1 MKAFRFLLPAAA
13 GIIPFLLYGFTLTT
27 CTVFCICCILSVAF
41 LIKGIDENYG
51 NQIVSLK
58 SYILLLLVGVVSLV
72 TLYKLYNP
80 SKEVFTNADH
90 HILTFNGYRAET
102 NKVLLFGNPDQ
113 NPIWSNEEL
122 GGKVEMTLQEDKS
135 LILNY
140 ESLLQPLYMQIPN
153 TSGGLGKYLNK
164 ITGKKTDNEK
174 YHEKLVNTNCLPKF
188 VNTFTLTLHNNL
200 GIGIEIDDRHREE
213 RPLESIMNKIEPMRS
228 DSCVVRV
235 QFLQDNQKIG
245 DSIQGGYTK
254 LIRRSLALSDIIR
267 DIPIPEG
274 ADFDWSLLNG
284 ITVLREKP
292 AQKDEYVDQD
302 TFHLAFTPQALDSL
316 KLLEAGGETYT
327 RERLLS
333 EAKGS
338 HTIEY
343 KEKDLAI
350 HVGSGM
356 ETTPAVIYEV
366 EGDKLFVKMNAPQ
379 RQYLP
384 MDREVIDQPQTFV
397 ITSSLIGLASSET
410 TSALHYP
417 ILKNFGEQEQF
428 KLAVEYLPEHTSV
441 PLTCKIQSLGRDQ
454 LSIEQDGTI
463 TETNRI
469 TADNRLIL
477 TNKNRNLS
485 PVFTFENLRDCE
497 SVPFTS
503 QHGYWLILTAL
514 ICAGISFVAGRDRFE
529 SRGEVIVWMGLI
541 ALLTYRAFIAWRTS
555 VFPPLDNFSLSRWTD
570 YQKIDYT
577 FKLTLICIIALSLCW
592 SLYKLF
598 HHKKE
603 NCYRWLENRSA
614 WILPGVTLGV
624 IACGFGAYIITER
637 LTYVFFPI
645 LSFIAMEWIFQHKR
659 HEEETDFRW
668 HCMRYVS
675 MLISLAIPLV
685 TDAGFGIV
693 FALFLFLYN
702 ALENFY
708 QAQTEFHETGVGM
721 NKYTILMFI
730 FLLLFG
736 GLLFGGIHILS
747 FLFAHFYVFA
757 TIFVGVMALLA
768 FLYYR
773 KAQQACEEEEFNKGW
788 IYAPLIGI
796 ALISLLFVGKGKD
809 YLDGHKHLRYRA
821 EVHLKNVDEIMLENK
836 VESSDLNRLFQASQ
850 NRWYLGYYMDER
862 GWEKAVP
869 FDYKPYDLRSHFN
882 KGITWD
888 TQKTDAVLGRYVI
901 GEHSLMTVYSL
912 IALFF
917 AIFVGIFV
925 INRRREQ
932 FRLLGTGVTLL
943 LACQAIFITLAV
955 TNRFIFFGQDYPLVS
970 QHSMLTLALTF
981 TALLVIGLS
990 SQREEFADDLDSGDA
1005 RTSTILVSGLIGLF
1019 ALSWIFNYI
1028 LPTKG
1033 SEDFNVSAAL
1043 READDDLEKI
1053 NEKLIKF
1060 QDEYREEIA
1069 KKNMLVNFKTKEEIK
1084 AEEEER
1090 DKKRPG
1096 KKNTF
1101 KPKQIQTNYHEFIN
1115 FFNDKNP
1122 GIEHMKIERE
1132 ESTKKD
1138 SFSLFT
1144 QSLYQTYVKK
1154 LAKNNSS
1161 TDIIHLRTVN
1171 KQGNKEDSIESGT
1184 YVEFNTNGGFYRLT
1198 TPETT
1203 EKSWRGNIVPQDQT
1217 AKESNLSILSNG
1229 KDVTI
1234 NKPQTSGEIKSKD
1247 NNFNLN
1253 FYLAKVNPNWTVGGK
1268 GYYIIGDVR
1277 GYGVIK
1283 SGTKEYKLATNTDS
1297 PEYYMNVQTDDE
1309 ITVEKGNNKRKTT
1322 FNISSKGDE
1331 GRYFARNLLVNGK
1344 RTMIYPLGEKFFYP
1358 YHLAQLASDTA
1369 ALSGENVEKR
1379 DKDIQLTLSYTLTES
1394 LFNILNDYGTDYPV
1408 KAKPKARSL
1417 IVADGNGHIK
1427 AMVTTKNEKRY
1438 HSGFEYVDPND
1449 EMAITK
1455 KANQF
1460 YLNGDYVAE
1469 ERTLGDLNFAR
1480 LNLGPGS
1487 SMKPLTFT
1495 SVMSQAYY
1503 DWSKLKLYINLS
1515 EQGLTLRDKKYIK
1528 VTNYTEEKSPIKQ
1541 SIYGDEM
1548 GVNGYTDIA
1557 LYMQMSSNFYNSLMV
1572 FMGFYQ
1578 GNDLAEALRKGS
1590 SSDLFERYERATNK
1604 FPAFTLGNQKYVFE
1618 KWVGNDGM
1626 DSHQGGALQVG
1637 FQENFGLWPSNTN
1650 APEDKKQR
1658 YSYWYNIYNDDDLF
1672 YIPRIGQEFSKKRRD
1687 MGDFYSRHAFAFPRF
1702 SYLPE
1707 QMRIGENQNYKDAL
1721 NGTTLGNNLFQVTPL
1736 KMAEMY
1742 GKLFSQNKAYSLT
1755 LNPNYEQSYEPF
1767 VRAKEYDRGGV
1778 YENILSNHL
1787 FKGMSQVTEPPGTA
1801 RALENFTKE
1810 LRKAG
1815 YQVYAKTGTISLAN
1829 TEESQLLGV
1838 VITKGK
1844 LDGLEKDDFNDATR
1858 DLRFYVMYFLNEEG
1872 KHFYPMIENA
1882 LKQIYNSSEF
1892 QKYMA
1897 GENKN
1902 K

>member
-51 NQIVSLK
+51 SQIVSLK
-58 SYILLLLVGVVSLV
+58 SYILLLLVGTVSLV

-90 HILTFNGYRAET
+90 HILTFEGFHAET
-102 NKVLLFGNPDQ
+102 NKALLFGDPDQ

-122 GGKVEMTLQEDKS
+122 GGKVEMMLQEDKS
-135 LILNY
+135 LVLSY
-140 ESLLQPLYMQIPN
+140 ESLLQPLYMQIPQ
-153 TSGGLGKYLNK
+153 TAGGFKKFLNK
-164 ITGKKTDNEK
+164 ITGNKTDNEK
-174 YHEKLVNTNCLPKF
+174 YHEELVNKDHLPAFDK
-188 VNTFTLTLHNNL
+188 TFTLTLRNNL
-200 GIGIEIDDRHREE
+200 GISVTIDDVHRPD
-213 RPLESIMNKIEPMRS
+213 RPLEFIENKITPQRS
-228 DSCVVRV
+228 NSCVVKV

-245 DSIQGGYTK
+245 DSIRGGYTK
-254 LIRRSLALSDIIR
+254 LIRRSLALSDIIN

-292 AQKDEYVDQD
+292 AKKDEYVDLD
-302 TFHLAFTPQALDSL
+302 KFHLAFTPQALDSL

-333 EAKGS
+333 EAKGKD
-338 HTIEY
+338 TIIY
-343 KEKDLAI
+343 KNRGLAI

-356 ETTPAVIYEV
+356 ETTPAVFYGV
-366 EGDKLFVKMNAPQ
+366 EDDKLFVKMNAPQ

-417 ILKNFGEQEQF
+417 ILRNFGEQEQI

-454 LSIEQDGTI
+454 LNILQDGVI
-463 TETNRI
+463 AGTNRI
-469 TADNRLIL
+469 AAGNRLIL
-477 TNKNRNLS
+477 SNKSRNLS
-485 PVFTFENLRDCE
+485 PVFTFENLRD
-497 SVPFTS
+497 SKNVPFTS

-529 SRGEVIVWMGLI
+529 TRGEVIVWMGLI

-555 VFPPLDNFSLSRWTD
+555 VFPPMDNFSISRWND
-570 YQKIDYT
+570 YQKTGYT
-577 FKLTLICIIALSLCW
+577 FGLTFYCIIALSICW
-592 SLYKLF
+592 ILYKLF

-603 NCYRWLENRSA
+603 LCYQWLEDRSA
-614 WILPGVTLGV
+614 WILPIVTLGV
-624 IACGFGAYIITER
+624 IVCGFGAGIIISER
-637 LTYVFFPI
+637 LSYVFFPVF
-645 LSFIAMEWIFQHKR
+645 SFIAMEWIFQHKR
-659 HEEETDFRW
+659 HEEEIDFRW
-668 HCMRYVS
+668 HCMRYIS
-675 MLISLAIPLV
+675 MLISLAVPLV

-730 FLLLFG
+730 FLLLFS
-736 GLLFGGIHILS
+736 GLLFGGIHVLS

-757 TIFVGVMALLA
+757 AGFVGVMALLA

-773 KAQQACEEEEFNKGW
+773 KAKQVCEEEEFNKGW

-796 ALISLLFVGKGKD
+796 ALVSLLFVSFGKD
-809 YLDGHKHLRYRA
+809 YLDGHKHLLYRA
-821 EVHLKNVDEIMLENK
+821 EVHLKDVDEIMLENE
-836 VESSDLNRLFQASQ
+836 VESRDLVRLFQASQ

-990 SQREEFADDLDSGDA
+990 SQREEFADDINHSDA

-1033 SEDFNVSAAL
+1033 GEDFNVAAAL
-1043 READDDLEKI
+1043 READEELEKV

-1069 KKNMLVNFKTKEEIK
+1069 KKKMLANFKTQEEIK
-1084 AEEEER
+1084 AEEKA
-1090 DKKRPG
+1090 KKG

-1115 FFNDKNP
+1115 FFNEKNQN
-1122 GIEHMKIERE
+1122 IVEQM
-1132 ESTKKD
+1132 KKD
-1138 SFSLFT
+1138 SASTFAT
-1144 QSLYQTYVKK
+1144 SLYRNYIQK
-1154 LAKNNSS
+1154 LAKNNQS
-1161 TDIIHLRTVN
+1161 TDIIHLRTVHL
-1171 KQGNKEDSIESGT
+1171 GEDRDNGIKGGE
-1184 YVEFNTNGGFYRLT
+1184 YVKFNTNGGFYRLT
-1198 TPETT
+1198 TPENTA
-1203 EKSWRGNIVPQDQT
+1203 KSWRGNIVPQDQT
-1217 AKESNLSILSNG
+1217 AKESTLSIQSNG
-1229 KDVTI
+1229 KDVTT

-1247 NNFNLN
+1247 DNFNLN

-1268 GYYIIGDVR
+1268 GYYIIGDVK

-1283 SGTKEYKLATNTDS
+1283 TGTKEYKLATNS
-1297 PEYYMNVQTDDE
+1297 GSLEYYMNVQTDDE
-1309 ITVEKGNNKRKTT
+1309 ITIEKGNGRRKAT

-1358 YHLAQLASDTA
+1358 YHLAQLANDTA
-1369 ALSGENVEKR
+1369 ALTSDDLKKR
-1379 DKDIQLTLSYTLTES
+1379 NKDIQLTLSYTLTES

-1408 KAKPKARSL
+1408 KATPKARSL

-1427 AMVTTKNEKRY
+1427 AMVTTKNEKGY

-1460 YLNGDYVAE
+1460 YLNGDYIAE

-1503 DWSKLKLYINLS
+1503 DWSKLKLYINLP
-1515 EQGLTLRDKKYIK
+1515 EQKLLHKGKYIEFIDSK
-1528 VTNYTEEKSPIKQ
+1528 GNYASTKPSPIRK
-1541 SIYGDEM
+1541 SIYGDEF

-1557 LYMQMSSNFYNSLMV
+1557 RYMQMSSNFYNSLMV
-1572 FMGFYQ
+1572 FIGFYQ
-1578 GNDLAEALRKGS
+1578 GDYLAEALRKGN

-1637 FQENFGLWPSNTN
+1637 FKENFGLWPSNTN
-1650 APEDKKQR
+1650 SYEDKKQR
-1658 YSYWYNIYNDDDLF
+1658 YSSWNNIYNDADLF
-1672 YIPRIGQEFSKKRRD
+1672 YIPRTGQKFAKKTRD
-1687 MGDFYSRHAFAFPRF
+1687 LGKFYSRHAFAFPRF

-1707 QMRIGENQNYKDAL
+1707 HMRIGENQNYIDAL
-1721 NGTTLGNNLFQVTPL
+1721 NGTTLGGNLFQVTPL

-1767 VRAKEYDRGGV
+1767 VRAEEYDRGGL

-1801 RALENFTKE
+1801 RALEKFTKE
-1810 LRKAG
+1810 LRNAG

>member
-41 LIKGIDENYG
+41 LIKGIDEDYG

-58 SYILLLLVGVVSLV
+58 SYILLLLVGTVSLV

-90 HILTFNGYRAET
+90 HILTFEGFHAET
-102 NKVLLFGNPDQ
+102 NKALLFGNPDQ

-122 GGKVEMTLQEDKS
+122 GGKVEMTLQEDNS
-135 LILNY
+135 IILNY
-140 ESLLQPLYMQIPN
+140 ESLLQPLYKQIPN
-153 TSGGLGKYLNK
+153 TTGTIEKYLNK
-164 ITGKKTDNEK
+164 ITGKKTDNEM
-174 YHEKLVNTNCLPKF
+174 YHEELVNKDCLPEF
-188 VNTFTLTLHNNL
+188 VKTFTLTLHNNL
-200 GIGIEIDDRHREE
+200 GISVTIDDVHRPD
-213 RPLESIMNKIEPMRS
+213 RPLEFIMNKIDSKRS
-228 DSCVVRV
+228 DSCVVKV
-235 QFLQDNQKIG
+235 LFLQDNQKIG

-292 AQKDEYVDQD
+292 AKKDEYVEQD
-302 TFHLAFTPQALDSL
+302 KFHLAFTPQSLDSL
-316 KLLEAGGETYT
+316 KLLEAGGKTYT
-327 RERLLS
+327 REGLLS

-338 HTIEY
+338 HTIKYE
-343 KEKDLAI
+343 ERGLAI
-350 HVGSGM
+350 HIGSGM
-356 ETTPAVIYEV
+356 ETTPAVFYGV
-366 EGDKLFVKMNAPQ
+366 EDDKLFVKMNAPQ

-454 LSIEQDGTI
+454 LSIEQDGVI
-463 TETNRI
+463 AGTNRI
-469 TADNRLIL
+469 AAGNRLIL
-477 TNKNRNLS
+477 KNDNRNLS
-485 PVFTFENLRDCE
+485 PVFTFENLRDCK

-555 VFPPLDNFSLSRWTD
+555 VFPPLDNFSISRWNI
-570 YQKIDYT
+570 YQETEYT
-577 FKLTLICIIALSLCW
+577 FGLTFYCIIALSLCW

-603 NCYRWLENRSA
+603 LCYRWFENCNSA
-614 WILPGVTLGV
+614 WILPVVTGGV
-624 IACGFGAYIITER
+624 IFCGFGAYIITER

-659 HEEETDFRW
+659 HEEEIDFRW
-668 HCMRYVS
+668 HCLRYIS

-730 FLLLFG
+730 FLLLFC
-736 GLLFGGIHILS
+736 GLLFGGIHVLS
-747 FLFAHFYVFA
+747 FLFAQFYVFA
-757 TIFVGVMALLA
+757 AIFVGVMTLLA

-773 KAQQACEEEEFNKGW
+773 KAQQACEEEEFHKGW
-788 IYAPLIGI
+788 IYVPIVGI
-796 ALISLLFVGKGKD
+796 ALVSLLFVSLGKD
-809 YLDGHKHLRYRA
+809 YLDGHKHLLFRA
-821 EVHLKNVDEIMLENK
+821 EVHLKNVDEIMLENE

-955 TNRFIFFGQDYPLVS
+955 TNRFIFFGQDYPLIS

-1033 SEDFNVSAAL
+1033 SEDFNVAAAL
-1043 READDDLEKI
+1043 READNDLEKI

-1060 QDEYREEIA
+1060 QDEYREKIA
-1069 KKNMLVNFKTKEEIK
+1069 KEKMLVNFKTKEEIK
-1084 AEEEER
+1084 AEER

-1115 FFNDKNP
+1115 FFNEKNQD
-1122 GIEHMKIERE
+1122 IVEQME
-1132 ESTKKD
+1132 KD
-1138 SFSLFT
+1138 SASTFST
-1144 QSLYQTYVKK
+1144 SLYQSYIQK
-1154 LAKNNSS
+1154 LAKNNQS
-1161 TDIIHLRTVN
+1161 TDIIHLRTVHL
-1171 KQGNKEDSIESGT
+1171 GEDRDNGIKGGE
-1184 YVEFNTNGGFYRLT
+1184 YVKFNTNGGFYRLT
-1198 TPETT
+1198 TPENTA
-1203 EKSWRGNIVPQDQT
+1203 KSWRGNIIPQDQK
-1217 AKESNLSILSNG
+1217 AKESNLSIQRNG
-1229 KDVTI
+1229 KDVTT
-1234 NKPQTSGEIKSKD
+1234 NKPRISGEIKSKD
-1247 NNFNLN
+1247 GDNNFN
-1253 FYLAKVNPNWTVGGK
+1253 FYLAKVDPNWTVGGK

-1283 SGTKEYKLATNTDS
+1283 AGTKEYKLATNS
-1297 PEYYMNVQTDDE
+1297 GSLEYYMNVQTDDE
-1309 ITVEKGNNKRKTT
+1309 ITVEKGNGRRKAT

-1369 ALSGENVEKR
+1369 ALTSDDLKKR
-1379 DKDIQLTLSYTLTES
+1379 NKDIQLTLSYTLTES

-1408 KAKPKARSL
+1408 KATPKARSL

-1427 AMVTTKNEKRY
+1427 AMVTTKNEKGY

-1460 YLNGDYVAE
+1460 YLNGDYIAE

-1503 DWSKLKLYINLS
+1503 DWSKLKLYVNIS
-1515 EQGLTLRDKKYIK
+1515 EQGLTPKTEDRKNYIK
-1528 VTNYTEEKSPIKQ
+1528 VAKYVGENSPITQ
-1541 SIYGDEM
+1541 SLYGDEI
-1548 GVNGYTDIA
+1548 GVNGGYTDIA
-1557 LYMQMSSNFYNSLMV
+1557 LYMKKSSNFYNSLMV

-1578 GNDLAEALRKGS
+1578 GEDLAEALRKGS

-1604 FPAFTLGNQKYVFE
+1604 FPAFTLGNQKLVFE
-1618 KWVGNDGM
+1618 KWVGKDGM
-1626 DSHQGGALQVG
+1626 ENHQGGALQVG
-1637 FQENFGLWPSNTN
+1637 FKENFGLWPSNTN
-1650 APEDKKQR
+1650 SYEDKKQKFSFWNHI
-1658 YSYWYNIYNDDDLF
+1658 YSDADLF
-1672 YIPRIGQEFSKKRRD
+1672 YIPKTGQKFAQEKRD
-1687 MGDFYSRHAFAFPRF
+1687 MNKFYSRHAFAFPRF

-1707 QMRIGENQNYKDAL
+1707 HMRIGDNQNYRDAL
-1721 NGTTLGNNLFQVTPL
+1721 NGTTLGGNLFQVTPL

-1742 GKLFSQNKAYSLT
+1742 GKLFSQNRAYALT
-1755 LNPNYEQSYEPF
+1755 LNPCFVQSYEPF
-1767 VRAKEYDRGGV
+1767 DRAEEYEKGGV

-1787 FKGMSQVTEPPGTA
+1787 FKGMSQVTEAGGTA
-1801 RALENFTKE
+1801 RALENFTKKI
-1810 LRKAG
+1810 RKDG
-1815 YQVYAKTGTISLAN
+1815 YEVYAKTGTINLAN
-1829 TEESQLLGV
+1829 TEQSQLLGV

-1844 LDGLEKDDFNDATR
+1844 LDGLEKEDFNDATR
-1858 DLRFYVMYFLNEEG
+1858 NLRFYVMYFLTEEG
-1872 KHFYPMIENA
+1872 SHFYPMIEDA
-1882 LKQIYNSSEF
+1882 LEKVYNSSEF

-1897 GENKN
+1897 GEINTKN
-1902 K
+1902 N

>member
-41 LIKGIDENYG
+41 LIKGIDEDYG
-51 NQIVSLK
+51 SQIVSLK

-90 HILTFNGYRAET
+90 HILTFNGYHAET

-153 TSGGLGKYLNK
+153 TSGGIGKYLNK

-174 YHEKLVNTNCLPKF
+174 YHEELVNKDRLPKF
-188 VNTFTLTLHNNL
+188 VKTFTLTLHNNL
-200 GIGIEIDDRHREE
+200 GIGIEIDDRHRKD
-213 RPLESIMNKIEPMRS
+213 RTLEVIQNKIEPKRS
-228 DSCVVRV
+228 DSCVVKV

-292 AQKDEYVDQD
+292 AKKDEYVDQD

-356 ETTPAVIYEV
+356 ETTPAVIYDV
-366 EGDKLFVKMNAPQ
+366 EGSNLFVKMNAPQ

-485 PVFTFENLRDCE
+485 PVFTFENLRDSQ

-503 QHGYWLILTAL
+503 QRGYWLILTAL

-624 IACGFGAYIITER
+624 IVCGFGAYIITER

-659 HEEETDFRW
+659 HEEEIDFRW
-668 HCMRYVS
+668 HCLRYIS

-730 FLLLFG
+730 FLLLFS
-736 GLLFGGIHILS
+736 GLLFGGIHVLS

-757 TIFVGVMALLA
+757 AIFVGVMALLA
-768 FLYYR
+768 FLYFC
-773 KAQQACEEEEFNKGW
+773 KAKQACEEEEFSKGW

-796 ALISLLFVGKGKD
+796 ALVSLLFVGKGKD
-809 YLDGHKHLRYRA
+809 YLDGHKHLLYRA
-821 EVHLKNVDEIMLENK
+821 EVHLKNVDEIMLENE

-1033 SEDFNVSAAL
+1033 SEDFNVAAAL
-1043 READDDLEKI
+1043 READDDLERI

-1060 QDEYREEIA
+1060 QNEYREEIA
-1069 KKNMLVNFKTKEEIK
+1069 KRKMLVNFKTKEEIMV
-1084 AEEEER
+1084 EQ
-1090 DKKRPG
+1090 
-1096 KKNTF
+1096 KKNKVF
-1101 KPKQIQTNYHEFIN
+1101 KPRQIQTNYHEFID
-1115 FFNDKNP
+1115 FFNKKNP
-1122 GIEHMKIERE
+1122 EIVKMKKKPAEG
-1132 ESTKKD
+1132 TKKD

-1144 QSLYQTYVKK
+1144 QSLYQTYIKK

-1203 EKSWRGNIVPQDQT
+1203 EKSWRGNIVPQGQM
-1217 AKESNLSILSNG
+1217 AKRSNLSIQENG
-1229 KDVTI
+1229 KNVTA
-1234 NKPQTSGEIKSKD
+1234 NQPQNSGKIID
-1247 NNFNLN
+1247 RDGL
-1253 FYLAKVNPNWTVGGK
+1253 YLAKVDPNWTVGNK
-1268 GYYIIGDVR
+1268 NYYIIGAVKE
-1277 GYGVIK
+1277 YATIK
-1283 SGTKEYKLATNTDS
+1283 SGTNEYELKKSKKS
-1297 PEYYMNVQTDDE
+1297 PQYYMNVQTDDY
-1309 ITVEKGNNKRKTT
+1309 IKVGNIH
-1322 FNISSKGDE
+1322 ISNKGDE

-1344 RTMIYPLGEKFFYP
+1344 RTMIYPLGKKFFYP
-1358 YHLAQLASDTA
+1358 YHLAQLANDTA
-1369 ALSGENVEKR
+1369 ALSGEDVVKR
-1379 DKDIQLTLSYTLTES
+1379 NKDIQLTLSYTLTDT
-1394 LFNILNDYGTDYPV
+1394 LFNILQDYSPEKKKDPRRS
-1408 KAKPKARSL
+1408 KPKARSI

-1427 AMVTTKNEKRY
+1427 AMVTTKNEKGY

-1449 EMAITK
+1449 EIEIAK

-1460 YLNGDYVAE
+1460 YLNGDYISE
-1469 ERTLGDLNFAR
+1469 ERTFGDLNFAR

-1503 DWSKLKLYINLS
+1503 DWSKLRLYIATNDLDR
-1515 EQGLTLRDKKYIK
+1515 QGLKHVGSD
-1528 VTNYTEEKSPIKQ
+1528 VTVKNYVDIKSPINE
-1541 SIYGDEM
+1541 SLYNDERGDT
-1548 GVNGYTDIA
+1548 NGYTDIA
-1557 LYMQMSSNFYNSLMV
+1557 RYMEKSSNFYNSLMV
-1572 FMGFYQ
+1572 FMGFYKR
-1578 GNDLAEALRKGS
+1578 DYLAEALKRGS

-1604 FPAFTLGNQKYVFE
+1604 FPAFTLGNQKYVFK

-1626 DSHQGGALQVG
+1626 DNHQDGALQVG
-1637 FQENFGLWPSNTN
+1637 LKDNFGLWFADP
-1650 APEDKKQR
+1650 DKTESDLDIEQR
-1658 YSYWYNIYNDDDLF
+1658 LISRNIYDPELF
-1672 YIPRIGQEFSKKRRD
+1672 HYSGSSYSEMKNKGKFC
-1687 MGDFYSRHAFAFPRF
+1687 SRHAFAFPRF
-1702 SYLPE
+1702 SFLPE
-1707 QMRIGENQNYKDAL
+1707 NMRIGSKQNYKDAL
-1721 NGTTLGNNLFQVTPL
+1721 TGTTLGGNLFQVTPL

-1742 GKLFSQNKAYSLT
+1742 GKLFSQNRAYSLT
-1755 LNPNYEQSYEPF
+1755 LNPNYKQSYAPF
-1767 VRAKEYDRGGV
+1767 VRAQEYERGGV

-1787 FKGMSQVTEPPGTA
+1787 FKGMSKVTESGTA
-1801 RALENFTKE
+1801 VALASITKE
-1810 LRKAG
+1810 IKEAG
-1815 YQVYAKTGTISLAN
+1815 YHIYAKTGTIGMQGNKNIQSG
-1829 TEESQLLGV
+1829 LLGV
-1838 VITKGK
+1838 VISKNK
-1844 LDGLEKDDFNDATR
+1844 LDDLDAESFNKTIKNN
-1858 DLRFYVMYFLNEEG
+1858 RFYVMYFLTEES
-1872 KHFYPMIENA
+1872 KHYWKMISDVLET
-1882 LKQIYNSSEF
+1882 IYNSSEF
-1892 QKYMA
+1892 QQYMA
-1897 GENKN
+1897 GEDNTKN
-1902 K
+1902 N